1 MEHYLHEVLLALL
14 PEETYTFII
23 NLQIISMRK
32 IRMFLLCMVS
42 AGASVLSAQSIQVS
56 GVVTDATDGQPL
68 PGVSVVVK
76 GTAVSSSTDA
86 NGRYSIN
93 VAGDATLVFSFIGMK
108 AQEEAVA
115 GRATIN
121 VAMEVEAQKLED
133 VVVVAYGTTTK
144 ERFTGSVAMVKSE
157 KILQRQTSN
166 VTHALTGQVAGVQ
179 TLSANGQPGTAATV
193 RIRGI
198 GSMSASNNPLYVVD
212 GIPYDGT
219 FSAIN
224 NADIESMSVLK
235 DASASAIYGARGANG
250 VVLVTT
256 KKGKAGEAVVTFDAR
271 VGSNSR
277 AVPAYEV
284 MTDPAMYYETFY
296 KALYNSRAQA
306 GSIIS
311 DAHVYARNTLLD
323 TDNGGLGY
331 QVYTVPVGE
340 YLIGTN
346 GKLNP
351 RATLGY
357 YDGAYYYTPDSWYDE
372 LFNKSNL
379 RQEYALSVSGATE
392 KVRYYLSAG
401 YLDDTGIID
410 GSGFTRWTTA
420 LNADYQAK
428 KWLKVGVN
436 LGYTNYNSK
445 APGGQTDWGSS
456 GNLFYLSSLIAP
468 IYPMY
473 VRNADGSIK
482 TDNNGYTVYDFG
494 STTNQKRAFMPMANP
509 AITLKLD
516 KNNAYTDALVN
527 KWYAIIDIF
536 DGLQFTTNIGL
547 NVRHQRASTL
557 SNPFYG
563 AAVSSGGIVGVEHGQ
578 DIGLNQQYLLTYK
591 KAFGK
596 DHNLDVLAGYESYEY
611 TVRSL
616 LGSNKQMYNPDIA
629 ELNNTIFDIPSVN
642 SNTAHYVTKG
652 FLSRVQYD
660 FQEKVFLSASYRRD
674 ASSRFAPEHRWGNFG
689 SFGAAWAINKEEFFK
704 NLNAGWIDFLKLKA
718 SYGIQGNDNLGN
730 NYAYLDQYSV
740 SNNGAGDYALTL
752 SYKGNRE
759 ITWETSY
766 GFNAGLEF
774 ELFGQKLNGSVEY
787 FNRKTVDLLYDQPVP
802 ISLGYSSIPMNV
814 GAIINEGMELDV
826 NVNILKTEKIQW
838 DFNLNA
844 TTLSNKI
851 TDLHES
857 VRETGIK
864 SSVSIFKVGGSLYNT
879 FLKEYAGVDPATGR
893 ALYYKADENNN
904 YVLDAN
910 GNKTTTDSYDDTYA
924 VDLGNS
930 LPWLFGGF
938 GTTVDLF
945 GFDVSLALS
954 YQLGG
959 KTFDMSYQE
968 LMHTGYSSNAGS
980 NWHKDILNAWTPE
993 NPHTNVPR
1001 LNASDNSYQ
1010 QHSSR
1015 FLVSSD
1021 YLSLNN
1027 ITLGYTLPK
1036 KWVEP
1041 LKISSL
1047 RIYFA
1052 ADNVALLTARKGLD
1066 PRQGMGVTS
1075 WNSVSAH
1082 RYTALRTISG
1092 GVSIKF

>member
-1 MEHYLHEVLLALL
+1 
-14 PEETYTFII
+14 
-23 NLQIISMRK
+23 MRK
-32 IRMFLLCMVS
+32 IKVFLVS
-42 AGASVLSAQSIQVS
+42 MLLVGMQALSAQDVRVS
-56 GVVTDATDGQPL
+56 GVVTDAADGQPL

-76 GTAVSSSTDA
+76 GTTVTTATDA
-86 NGRYSIN
+86 NGRYTVN

-108 AQEEAVA
+108 TQEEAVA
-115 GRATIN
+115 GRAVID
-121 VAMEVEAQKLED
+121 VALSTEAKQLKD

-144 ERFTGSVAMVKSE
+144 ERFTGSVATVKSD
-157 KILQRQTSN
+157 KIVQRQTSN
-166 VTHALTGQVAGVQ
+166 VTQALAGQVAGVQ
-179 TLSANGQPGTAATV
+179 TISANGQPGTAATV

-219 FSAIN
+219 LSAIN

-250 VVLVTT
+250 VILVTT
-256 KKGKAGEAVVTFDAR
+256 KKGKTGEAVITVDAR

-277 AVPAYEV
+277 AVSAYDV

-296 KALYNSRAQA
+296 KALYNSRAQS
-306 GSIIS
+306 GYSIA
-311 DAHVYARNTLLD
+311 DAHIYARNTLLD

-331 QVYTVPVGE
+331 QLYTVPVGE
-340 YLIGTN
+340 YFIGAN
-346 GKLNP
+346 GKINP
-351 RATLGY
+351 KATLGY
-357 YDGAYYYTPDSWYDE
+357 YDGEYYYSPDNWYDE
-372 LFNKSNL
+372 LFDKGNL
-379 RQEYALSVSGATE
+379 RQEYNVSISGATE
-392 KVRYYLSAG
+392 KFHYYLSVG
-401 YLDDTGIID
+401 RLDDSGIID
-410 GSGFTRWTTA
+410 GSGFSRWTTA

-428 KWLKVGVN
+428 KWLKVGTN
-436 LGYTNYNSK
+436 LSYTNYNSK
-445 APGGQTDWGSS
+445 VPGSQTAWGSS
-456 GNLFYLSSLIAP
+456 GNLFYLSSLMAP

-494 STTNQKRAFMPMANP
+494 STTNQKRAFLPMANP

-516 KNNAYTDALVN
+516 KYNAYTDALTN

-536 DGLQFTTNIGL
+536 EGLQFTTNIGL
-547 NVRHQRASTL
+547 NVRNQRTSVL
-557 SNPFYG
+557 QNVFYG
-563 AAVSSGGIVGVEHGQ
+563 AAVSSGGYVSVSHGQ

-591 KAFGK
+591 KAFGN
-596 DHNLDVLAGYESYEY
+596 DHNLDILAGYESYEY
-611 TVRSL
+611 TVKGLS
-616 LGSNKQMYNPDIA
+616 GSNKQLYNPDIA
-629 ELNNTIFDIPSVN
+629 ELDNAIFDIPSVS
-642 SNTAHYVTKG
+642 SNTSHYATKG

-660 FQEKVFLSASYRRD
+660 FQEKIFLSASYRRD

-689 SFGAAWAINKEEFFK
+689 SLGAGWVINREEFFK
-704 NLNAGWIDFLKLKA
+704 SLNAEWIDFLKLKV
-718 SYGIQGNDNLGN
+718 SYGIQGNDNLLYSSGLSN
-730 NYAYLDQYSV
+730 NYPYLDQYTV
-740 SNNGAGDYALTL
+740 SNNGAGDFSLTL
-752 SYKGNRE
+752 SYKGNRD

-774 ELFGQKLNGSVEY
+774 ELLDQKLTGSVEY
-787 FNRKTVDLLYDQPVP
+787 FNRKTIDLLYYQPTSL
-802 ISLGYSSIPMNV
+802 SLGYSSIPMNV
-814 GAIINEGMELDV
+814 GAIVNKGVELDLS
-826 NVNILKTEKIQW
+826 VNILKTKNMQW

-844 TTLSNKI
+844 ATLSNKI

-857 VRETGIK
+857 VKETGIK
-864 SSVSIFKVGGSLYNT
+864 ETIRMFKVGGSLYNM
-879 FLKEYAGVDPATGR
+879 FLREYAGVDPATGK

-945 GFDVSLALS
+945 GFDVSVAFS

-993 NPHTNVPR
+993 NPNTNVPR
-1001 LNASDNSYQ
+1001 LNSSDNSYQ

-1027 ITLGYTLPK
+1027 ITVGYTLPK
-1036 KWVEP
+1036 KWLEP

-1052 ADNVALLTARKGLD
+1052 ADNIALLTARKGLD
-1066 PRQGMGVTS
+1066 PRQSMGVST
-1075 WNSVSAH
+1075 WNAVGAYN
-1082 RYTALRTISG
+1082 YTALRTISG
-1092 GVSIKF
+1092 GVTVKF